1 MIIVTIIKVE
11 TVVNIVIYLII
22 SKVTKLETLI
32 SVVPEGEQF
41 PGHGKLTADAVQK
54 GEKEAIAS

>member
-22 SKVTKLETLI
+22 SKVTKLETLRCSGGRII
-32 SVVPEGEQF
+32 SGSRN
-41 PGHGKLTADAVQK
+41 AN
-54 GEKEAIAS
+54 S

>member
-32 SVVPEGEQF
+32 SVVPEGE
-41 PGHGKLTADAVQK
+41 
-54 GEKEAIAS
+54 